1 MSTKTIDKSTH
12 HKLEKVSTKAGE
24 DLYTTTNI
32 NNLLNIVDRILHS
45 QWKEDTVKLDTIYL
59 QLPMKNGF
67 YNYAILLSAL
77 ASNHYHNMA
86 WDASKSTICNN
97 AKCICINSLF

>member
-24 DLYTTTNI
+24 DLYTTTKI
-32 NNLLNIVDRILHS
+32 NHILNIVDRILHS

-67 YNYAILLSAL
+67 YNYATLLSAVAL
-77 ASNHYHNMA
+77 NHYYNMA
-86 WDASKSTICNN
+86 WDASKSTIMQHC
-97 AKCICINSLF
+97 